1 MKTQNYNR
9 TKFACYFANV
19 AMSSVFCL
27 PPVLFVTFKELYGIS
42 YTLLGT
48 LVLVN
53 FCTQLIIDLVL
64 SFFSSKFNI
73 KKTVTLMP
81 LITALG
87 LTVYALSPFIFKDN
101 VYIGLLLGTVIFSVA
116 AGLNEVLTS
125 PIIAAIPSDNPDR
138 DMSILHS
145 LYGYGVVGVVI
156 LSSLALTIFGRENWM
171 YLTLF
176 LAFLPVIASV
186 LFSVSPFPKPSLTSG
201 GEKTNSGKMGLALC
215 VLLIFFGSATE
226 NSMTN
231 WISGYIEKAVG
242 ISKALGDI
250 LGLALFATL
259 LALGRTYYAK
269 KGKNIYKVLFLGMC
283 GAVVCYTVASISQN
297 AVVSLVACALTG
309 LATSMLWPG
318 SLILMEEKFSYTSV
332 AAFALMAA
340 GGDLGGSI
348 GPQMLGAIADKV
360 AASDFGSFL
369 SQLLSIS
376 PEQAG
381 LKFSML
387 MAAAFPLIG
396 IVILL
401 IIRQKIKK
409 A

>member
-1 MKTQNYNR
+1 MKTQNFKR
-9 TKFACYFANV
+9 TKFACFYANV
-19 AMSSVFCL
+19 ALSSAFCL

-53 FCTQLIIDLVL
+53 FCTQLIIDLIF
-64 SFFSSKFNI
+64 SFFPNKFNI
-73 KKTVTLMP
+73 KKTITIMP

-87 LTVYALSPFIFKDN
+87 LTIYALSPFIFGDN
-101 VYIGLLLGTVIFSVA
+101 IYFGLLLGTVIFSVA

-125 PIIAAIPSDNPDR
+125 PVIAAVPSDNPDR

-156 LSSLALTIFGRENWM
+156 VSSLFLTVFGRENWM

-176 LAFLPVIASV
+176 LAFLPVVASV
-186 LFSVSPFPKPSLTSG
+186 LFSLSPIPQPSLTNYTG
-201 GEKTNSGKMGLALC
+201 KTSSGKMGLALC
-215 VLLIFFGSATE
+215 VLLIFFGSAAE

-231 WISGYIEKAVG
+231 WISGYFEKG
-242 ISKALGDI
+242 LNISKTLGDI

-259 LALGRTYYAK
+259 LALGRTFYAK
-269 KGKNIYKVLFLGMC
+269 KGKNIYKTLLIGMC
-283 GAVVCYTVASISQN
+283 GAVICYVLAALSQN
-297 AVVSLVACALTG
+297 VVISLIACVLTG
-309 LATSMLWPG
+309 LSTSMLWPG

-348 GPQMLGAIADKV
+348 GPQMLGAVADKV
-360 AASDFGSFL
+360 SFGSLGGYL
-369 SQLLSIS
+369 SNLLSIS

-381 LKFSML
+381 LKVAML
-387 MAAAFPLIG
+387 LAALFPICG

-401 IIRQKIKK
+401 IIKKKIKN
-409 A
+409 

>member
-1 MKTQNYNR
+1 MKTQNYKM
-9 TKFACYFANV
+9 TKFACYYANV

-53 FCTQLIIDLVL
+53 FCTQLLIDLIL
-64 SFFSSKFNI
+64 SFFPNKFNI
-73 KKTVTLMP
+73 KKTITIMP

-87 LTVYALSPFIFKDN
+87 LTIYALSPFVFGSKI
-101 VYIGLLLGTVIFSVA
+101 YLGLLLGTVIFSVA

-125 PIIAAIPSDNPDR
+125 PVIAAIPSDNPDR
-138 DMSILHS
+138 DMSVLHS

-156 LSSLALTIFGRENWM
+156 VSSLFLAIFGRENWM

-176 LAFLPVIASV
+176 LAFLPIIASV
-186 LFSVSPFPKPSLTSG
+186 LFSLSPVPLPTLSNNAG
-201 GEKTNSGKMGLALC
+201 KTTSGKMGLLLC
-215 VLLIFFGSATE
+215 VLLIFFGSAAE

-231 WISGYIEKAVG
+231 WISGYIEKALN
-242 ISKALGDI
+242 ISKTLGDI

-259 LALGRTYYAK
+259 LALGRSYYAK
-269 KGKNIYKVLFLGMC
+269 KGKNIYKTLLIGMC
-283 GAVVCYTVASISQN
+283 GAVICYTFAALSQN
-297 AVVSLVACALTG
+297 VIVSLVACVLTG

-348 GPQMLGAIADKV
+348 GPQMLGAVADKV
-360 AASDFGSFL
+360 SLSKFGTYLADLFA
-369 SQLLSIS
+369 IT

-381 LKFSML
+381 LKFAML
-387 MAAAFPLIG
+387 LAVLFPIFG
-396 IVILL
+396 IIILL
-401 IIRQKIKK
+401 IIRKRIKK
-409 A
+409 

>member
-1 MKTQNYNR
+1 MQTPNYKR
-9 TKFACYFANV
+9 TKFACFYANI

-53 FCTQLIIDLVL
+53 FCTQLVIDLIL
-64 SFFSSKFNI
+64 SFFPNKFNI
-73 KKTVTLMP
+73 KKTITLMP

-87 LTVYALSPFIFKDN
+87 LTIYALSPFIFKNN
-101 VYIGLLLGTVIFSVA
+101 VYFGLLIGTVIFSVA

-125 PIIAAIPSDNPDR
+125 PVIAAIPSDNPDR

-145 LYGYGVVGVVI
+145 LYGYGVVIVVI
-156 LSSLALTIFGRENWM
+156 VSSLFLTLFGRENWM

-176 LAFLPVIASV
+176 LAVLPVIASI
-186 LFSVSPFPKPSLTSG
+186 LFSVSPIPQPSLTNNSG
-201 GEKTNSGKMGLALC
+201 KSTSGKMGLALC
-215 VLLIFFGSATE
+215 VLLIFFGSAAE

-231 WISGYIEKAVG
+231 WISGYIEKALN
-242 ISKALGDI
+242 ISKTLCDI
-250 LGLALFATL
+250 LGLALFAVL
-259 LALGRTYYAK
+259 LALGRSYYAK
-269 KGKNIYKVLFLGMC
+269 KGKNIYKTLFLGMC
-283 GAVVCYTVASISQN
+283 GAVICYIVAAIAQN
-297 AVVSLVACALTG
+297 PVISLVSCVLTG

-318 SLILMEEKFSYTSV
+318 SLILMEEKFSYSSV

-340 GGDLGGSI
+340 GGDFGGSI
-348 GPQMLGAIADKV
+348 GPQMLGAVADKV
-360 AASDFGSFL
+360 SLSSFGVYL
-369 SQLLSIS
+369 SNLFSIS

-387 MAAAFPLIG
+387 LAALFPICG

-401 IIRQKIKK
+401 IIKRKIKNN
-409 A
+409 